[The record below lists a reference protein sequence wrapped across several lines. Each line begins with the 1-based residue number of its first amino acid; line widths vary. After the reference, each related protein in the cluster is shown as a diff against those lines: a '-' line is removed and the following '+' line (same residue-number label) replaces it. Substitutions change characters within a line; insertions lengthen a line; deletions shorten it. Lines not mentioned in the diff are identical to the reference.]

1 MKLLRIIFK
10 DRSLWYK
17 LMFPSVLPVMLVITI
32 IIIILIGSFEKV
44 MQREEKSRADA
55 LVNLTRLS
63 MSHGFV
69 IYNKELLDNF
79 VDGLS
84 KIDEVRFA
92 MVVDSADN
100 RVLAHS
106 DHAFDGNLLS
116 EPPEKMQSALAI
128 SDSNSLGSGSKK
140 NESQYLKSASVNI
153 DGKQYATLHIAFSFD
168 EAHRKLSSFKQKVI
182 SISIIAIITG
192 IALAF
197 IAAKRISAPI
207 NNLAAHAE
215 LAGKGNFDYSLQY
228 DGRDA
233 IGQLVDAFNQMF
245 EKIRIKQTQLTAIN
259 RIADIVYSTLDINT
273 VAERAVKALMDY
285 SKSTAVAFFLLNN
298 EKRELELLYSEG
310 FSENTLK
317 KAATLPLEGSL
328 TGRTV
333 KEKQVLFSTD
343 IFSDQRVE
351 YGVREALM
359 QEKMVSVYS
368 IPILARDEVLG
379 AMNLIHKTR
388 FAIDELERET
398 LMSIGKTIGLAM
410 SNAIQVAQIQKE
422 VKERMEAETALRE
435 SELKYRNLV
444 ERANDGIIILQEG
457 IIRYANP
464 SIIELSGQD
473 EKDFVGQPFSSY
485 LHPDAKEN
493 IVDFYNR
500 RLAGDLL
507 DTIYETTLLRKDGQ
521 EIYAEVN
528 AGRIIYEDRPADLVI
543 IRDITERK
551 RAQEELKKAYDLLEI
566 KVAERTKELAI
577 AKERAEEADRLK
589 SAFLASMSHELR
601 TPLNSIIGFTGIILQ
616 KLVGPLNDE
625 QAKQLNMVQES
636 SKHLLSL
643 INDVLDLSKIE
654 AGQLNV
660 ASEKVEM
667 ADVIGQVIKTVHPMA
682 SKKGLLLEG
691 MISES
696 IPVVMSD
703 RRRVE
708 QILLNLVNNSI
719 KFTERGGVKIMCRAE
734 DRRIITEVIDTG
746 IGIAAEDMDKLFRA
760 FQQIETGLSRKY
772 EGTGLGLSICRK
784 LAGLLGGEIRAY
796 SDGPGRGAKFT
807 FILPLREK

>member
-1 MKLLRIIFK
+1 MKILRIIFK
-10 DRSLWYK
+10 DRGLWYK
-17 LMFPSVLPVMLVITI
+17 LMLPSVLPVMLVII
-32 IIIILIGSFEKV
+32 IIFIILIGSFERV
-44 MQREEKSRADA
+44 MKKEEESRADA

-63 MSHGFV
+63 MSHSFV

-79 VDGLS
+79 VDGLK
-84 KIDEVRFA
+84 KIDEVSFA
-92 MVVDSADN
+92 LIVDKADN

-116 EPPEKMQSALAI
+116 ELPEKMRSALDQ
-128 SDSNSLGSGSKK
+128 SDNNLLVSGSGQ
-140 NESQYLKSASVNI
+140 NESLHIKSAPVII
-153 DGKQYATLHIAFSFD
+153 DGKQYATLNIAFSFD
-168 EAHRKLSSFKQKVI
+168 EAHRKLLSFKQKI
-182 SISIIAIITG
+182 ITISIIAVIAG
-192 IALAF
+192 ISLAL
-197 IAAKRISAPI
+197 IAAKKISAPI
-207 NNLAAHAE
+207 HNLASHAE

-228 DGRDA
+228 DGKDA
-233 IGQLVDAFNQMF
+233 IGQLADSFNQMF
-245 EKIRIKQTQLTAIN
+245 GKIKIKQTQLTAIN

-273 VAERAVKALMDY
+273 VAQRAVKAMMDY

-298 EKRELELLYSEG
+298 EKKELNLLFSEG

-317 KAATLPLEGSL
+317 KAKVLPLDNSL

-343 IFSDQRVE
+343 IDSDQRVE
-351 YGVREALM
+351 NGVRDALM
-359 QEKMVSVYS
+359 LEKMVSVYS
-368 IPILARDEVLG
+368 VPILARDEVLG

-388 FAIDELERET
+388 LTIDELEKET

-422 VKERMEAETALRE
+422 IEERMEAETALRE
-435 SELKYRNLV
+435 SELKYRNVV

-464 SIIELSGQD
+464 SIVELSGQD

-493 IVDFYNR
+493 IIDFYNR
-500 RLAGDLL
+500 RLSGTLL
-507 DTIYETTLLRKDGQ
+507 DSIYETTLVRKDEQ
-521 EIYAEVN
+521 EIHAEVN
-528 AGRIIYEDRPADLVI
+528 AGRITYEDKPADLVI

-551 RAQEELKKAYDLLEI
+551 RAQEELKRAYDLLEI
-566 KVAERTKELAI
+566 KVEERTRELAI
-577 AKERAEEADRLK
+577 AKDRAEEADRLK

-625 QAKQLNMVQES
+625 QAKQLNMVHES
-636 SKHLLSL
+636 AQHLLSL

-660 ASEKVEM
+660 ASEQVDM
-667 ADVIGQVIKTVHPMA
+667 AGVINQVIKTVSPMA
-682 SKKGLLLEG
+682 LKKGILLEG
-691 MISES
+691 IISES
-696 IPVVMSD
+696 IPVVMCD
-703 RRRVE
+703 KRRVE
-708 QILLNLVNNSI
+708 QILLNLVNNAI
-719 KFTERGGVKIMCRAE
+719 KFTERGEVKILCRVD
-734 DRRIITEVIDTG
+734 DRNIVTEVIDTG

-772 EGTGLGLSICRK
+772 EGTGLGLSICKK
-784 LAGLLGGEIRAY
+784 LIGLLGGEIRAS
-796 SDGPGRGAKFT
+796 SDGPGKGAKFSY
-807 FILPLREK
+807 ILPLREK

>member
-1 MKLLRIIFK
+1 MKILRIIFK
-10 DRSLWYK
+10 DRGLWYK
-17 LMFPSVLPVMLVITI
+17 LMLPSVLPVMLVII
-32 IIIILIGSFEKV
+32 IIFIALIGSFERV
-44 MQREEKSRADA
+44 MIREEEGRADS

-69 IYNKELLDNF
+69 IYNKELLDNL
-79 VDGLS
+79 VDGLG
-84 KIDEVRFA
+84 KIDEVSSA
-92 MVVDSADN
+92 LIVDSADN

-116 EPPEKMQSALAI
+116 ELPEKIRSALEI
-128 SDSNSLGSGSKK
+128 SDNKVLASGSEK
-140 NESQYLKSASVNI
+140 NGLLYTKSAPVII
-153 DGKQYATLHIAFSFD
+153 DGKEYATIHIVFSFD
-168 EAHRKLSSFKQKVI
+168 KVQKKLLSFKQKVI
-182 SISIIAIITG
+182 FISIIAILTG

-197 IAAKRISAPI
+197 LAAKKISSPI
-207 NNLAAHAE
+207 HKLAAHAE
-215 LAGKGNFDYSLQY
+215 LTGKGNFNYSLQY
-228 DGRDA
+228 DGKDA

-245 EKIRIKQTQLTAIN
+245 EKIKTKQTQLTAIN

-273 VAERAVKALMDY
+273 VARRAVKAMMDY

-298 EKRELELLYSEG
+298 EKSQLDLLFSDG

-328 TGRTV
+328 TGRTIN
-333 KEKQVLFSTD
+333 EKQVLFSTD
-343 IFSDQRVE
+343 IVSDQRVE
-351 YGVREALM
+351 NGVRDALM
-359 QEKMVSVYS
+359 QENMVSVYS
-368 IPILARDEVLG
+368 VPILARDEVLG
-379 AMNLIHKTR
+379 AMNLIHKTSLT
-388 FAIDELERET
+388 IDELEKET

-422 VKERMEAETALRE
+422 IKERMEAETALRE
-435 SELKYRNLV
+435 NELKYRNVV
-444 ERANDGIIILQEG
+444 ERANDGIIILQDG

-473 EKDFVGQPFSSY
+473 EKDFVGQPFSAY

-500 RLAGDLL
+500 RLTGDLL
-507 DTIYETTLLRKDGQ
+507 DNIYETILLRKDGQ

-528 AGRIIYEDRPADLVI
+528 AGRITFEDKPADLVI

-551 RAQEELKKAYDLLEI
+551 RAQEELRKAYDLLEI
-566 KVAERTKELAI
+566 KVAERTSELAI
-577 AKERAEEADRLK
+577 AKDRAEEADRLK

-636 SKHLLSL
+636 AQHLLSL

-660 ASEKVEM
+660 ASEKVDM
-667 ADVIGQVIKTVHPMA
+667 ADVISKVIKAVQPMA
-682 SKKGLLLEG
+682 SKKGLQLECT
-691 MISES
+691 IPES

-703 RRRVE
+703 KRRVE

-719 KFTERGGVKIMCRAE
+719 KFTEKGGVKIMCRAE
-734 DRRIITEVIDTG
+734 ERRIITEVIDTG

-784 LAGLLGGEIRAY
+784 LAGLLGGEISAA
-796 SDGPGRGAKFT
+796 SDGPGKGAKFT
-807 FILPLREK
+807 CILPLREK

>member
-10 DRSLWYK
+10 DRGLWYK
-17 LMFPSVLPVMLVITI
+17 LMLPSVLPVMLVITI
-32 IIIILIGSFEKV
+32 IIVILIGSFEKV
-44 MQREEKSRADA
+44 MQREDKRRADD

-79 VDGLS
+79 VNGLS
-84 KIDEVRFA
+84 KIDEVSYA
-92 MVVDSADN
+92 LIVDSADN

-106 DHAFDGNLLS
+106 DHAFDGDLLS
-116 EPPEKMQSALAI
+116 ELPEKMRYALDI
-128 SDSNSLGSGSKK
+128 SDSNLLESGSKK
-140 NESQYLKSASVNI
+140 NEFQYIKSASVII

-168 EAHRKLSSFKQKVI
+168 EAHRKLLSFKQRI
-182 SISIIAIITG
+182 ITISIIAVIAG
-192 IALAF
+192 IALAL
-197 IAAKRISAPI
+197 IASKKISAPI
-207 NNLAAHAE
+207 HNLAAHAE
-215 LAGKGNFDYSLQY
+215 LAGKGKFDYSLQY
-228 DGRDA
+228 DGKDA

-245 EKIRIKQTQLTAIN
+245 NKIKIKQTQLTAIN

-273 VAERAVKALMDY
+273 VAERAVKAMMDY
-285 SKSTAVAFFLLNN
+285 SKSTAVAFFMLNN
-298 EKRELELLYSEG
+298 KKRELDLLYSEG
-310 FSENTLK
+310 FTENTLK
-317 KAATLPLEGSL
+317 KAAILPLDGSL

-333 KEKQVLFSTD
+333 KEKLVLFSTD
-343 IFSDQRVE
+343 IASDQRVE
-351 YGVREALM
+351 NGVKDALM
-359 QEKMVSVYS
+359 QENMVSIYS
-368 IPILARDEVLG
+368 VPILARDEVLG

-388 FAIDELERET
+388 FTIDELEKET
-398 LMSIGKTIGLAM
+398 LMSIGKTIGLAV
-410 SNAIQVAQIQKE
+410 SNAMQVARIQKE
-422 VKERMEAETALRE
+422 IKERMEAETALRE
-435 SELKYRNLV
+435 SELKYRNVV
-444 ERANDGIIILQEG
+444 ERANDGIIILQDG

-473 EKDFVGQPFSSY
+473 KKDFVGQPFSAY
-485 LHPDAKEN
+485 LHPNAKEN

-500 RLAGDLL
+500 RLTGDLL
-507 DTIYETTLLRKDGQ
+507 YNIYETILLRKDGQ

-528 AGRIIYEDRPADLVI
+528 AGRITYEDKPADLVI

-551 RAQEELKKAYDLLEI
+551 RAQEELKRAYDLLEI

-577 AKERAEEADRLK
+577 AKDRAEEADRLK

-636 SKHLLSL
+636 AQHLLSL

-660 ASEKVEM
+660 ASEQVDM
-667 ADVIGQVIKTVHPMA
+667 AGVINQVIKTVSQMA
-682 SKKGLLLEG
+682 LKKGLQLEG
-691 MISES
+691 VVSES
-696 IPVVMSD
+696 IPIIMSD

-719 KFTERGGVKIMCRAE
+719 KFTERGGVKIMCRVD
-734 DRRIITEVIDTG
+734 DRNILTEVIDTG

-772 EGTGLGLSICRK
+772 EGTGLGLSICKK
-784 LAGLLGGEIRAY
+784 LIGLLGGEIRAS
-796 SDGPGRGAKFT
+796 SDGPGRGAKFS
-807 FILPLREK
+807 FMLPLREK